1 MKYIIINVLE
11 FIYILYMFVFFQT
24 HYSIHHPLEY
34 IINNHTAAE
43 FIKHPIF
50 SGIYESKICP
60 LGKTLAKLSFIFFTF
75 RIIYDL
81 YFKNTKETI
90 VSFYI
95 ITVILI
101 ISLVMNLNAFIYL
114 IPIFLIEYYL
124 LYY

>member
-24 HYSIHHPLEY
+24 YYSIHHPLEY
-34 IINNHTAAE
+34 IINNHTASE

-75 RIIYDL
+75 RIIYYL
-81 YFKNTKETI
+81 YYNITDSI

-95 ITVILI
+95 INVVLI
-101 ISLVMNLNAFIYL
+101 MSLMMNLNAFIYL
-114 IPIFLIEYYL
+114 IPIFMVEYYL